1 MSKKIKKLRH
11 IPNGIILGF
20 DEVNNGF
27 NLPNLNPHHRPSIIG
42 VGYMMPDTGRAC
54 YGSQPFE
61 KKGSIF
67 SQGKNGLDR
76 ALRRGRTYLSE
87 HPDFL
92 YTTIPKI
99 MVEKSP
105 LCLIK
110 GNAIAALTFA
120 FFLKYNLNPS
130 KTQVIFD
137 GVDREVHSNHLES
150 VLEMWFKKADLN
162 VPHLYKPHADDRVC
176 AVRKADRIAYYL
188 AGISFLG
195 NKHKWPYRHRKID
208 MKRLDELAIRVAER
222 DLVEYPEP

>member
-1 MSKKIKKLRH
+1 MSKRKKLRH
-11 IPNGIILGF
+11 IRDGIILGF

-27 NLPNLNPHHRPSIIG
+27 NLPNLNPHHRPSILV
-42 VGYMMPDTGRAC
+42 VGYMMKDPGRSC
-54 YGSQPFE
+54 YGSQAFE

-67 SQGKNGLDR
+67 SKGKKGLAN
-76 ALRRGRTYLSE
+76 ALRRGKAYLSE
-87 HPDFL
+87 NPDFL
-92 YTTIPKI
+92 YTAIPKI

-130 KTQVIFD
+130 KTQVVFD
-137 GVDREVHSNHLES
+137 GVDREVHSDHLDS
-150 VLEMWFKKADLN
+150 VLEMWFEKADLE
-162 VPHLYKPHADDRVC
+162 VPHFYKPHADDSVC

-195 NKHKWPYRHRKID
+195 DRHKWPYRHRKID
-208 MKRLDELAIRVAER
+208 LKRLDELAIRVAER
-222 DLVEYPEP
+222 DLMPYLEE